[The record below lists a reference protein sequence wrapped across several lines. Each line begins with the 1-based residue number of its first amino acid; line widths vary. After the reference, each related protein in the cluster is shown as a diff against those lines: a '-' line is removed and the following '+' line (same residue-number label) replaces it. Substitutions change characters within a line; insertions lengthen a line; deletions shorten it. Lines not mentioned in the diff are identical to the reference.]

1 MARIVGLNKKYFPQS
16 NPLDNI
22 LTPQAQAVMGKPAVK
37 NAVIRPTSP
46 DTVSYDKPSV
56 FSAIRDGA
64 KVIAEGVRGGARFA
78 KRTFDNRTE
87 VKREVITGLD
97 LGTKQTT
104 NSLLG
109 FLSRPKTESSFKSI
123 KNDKPLFDFE
133 TKIAPKMRD
142 IIAKNNK
149 IIAETPRSF
158 PTSGKFLDKIKD
170 PRFVFGVGSQ
180 QLPNFGAVL
189 GAGLVGGVPAAI
201 GTGFMLESQA
211 AYEDAKAQ
219 GLDEEKARLAGAGV
233 GFVNSLLEVI
243 PVLKFL
249 DDSPAGQQ
257 AKKTIFKYAK
267 DSLLK
272 TGVQALEEG
281 GTEYLQEVTANAVAM
296 TYNENR
302 GLFDNAAESGF
313 FGALTGGGVG
323 AAGSVVSPNV
333 GLSIKDESKYDILQ
347 NPKTGEN
354 FKVIKESGMNSMIE
368 SLKTGKQFFVPYEEL
383 MGYKQVK
390 NISIE
395 KPPAQV
401 SSDKFK
407 PLSDAL
413 DQVESRLEG
422 DGYTREMIGTLQKE
436 MRNMDL
442 PTFTKSLETI
452 IKEME
457 GNRFASEGLIDVWKQ
472 AKQALPKELSV
483 ANPKQ
488 LSDPLHQ
495 EALKYKS
502 VDEFVNSQK
511 SYYHGTNKKFDNF
524 DFSLTGKASGEGK
537 LHGLEGSWFVD
548 NKNVA
553 RGYGK
558 NLKEV
563 KFDTTDFHTVDAK
576 GKSLN
581 DFRNELWDAKKL
593 VKDEGKK
600 GLIVKNLV
608 DNADYTKSDIGDHI
622 FVVDKSAIKPIDTN
636 SSVSIHSGKDVYKPG
651 ELVYIYNKA
660 HEVKAK
666 KPAVPLQE
674 KISKAE
680 ANLQRLGFERD
691 NLDTKFDS
699 KTLEDQYQ
707 AFKKLVN
714 PQKLDTIQDDT
725 ALKAKVKAS
734 PEQIDNMLYSQELN
748 ASEVFDMFKER
759 RFQEM
764 AQRGEKGRI
773 NQEEQVVKKELTKL
787 EKVAKARQEKQ
798 DLINRVKDIYDKQVA
813 KIKSAKDILTRRREF
828 IKAVQKQFELSDN
841 DLKSISQRDIRLM
854 NDFEFKQYL
863 DNIRVKS
870 EQLAVKRSARN
881 ALEAQI
887 NEKELNIEPLRQ
899 ALKLP
904 RIHNMS
910 LGQLVEFDKILEPYQ
925 KGDVFL
931 SKRKLETIDQT
942 DLKGIRTYRE
952 ARDIFNKKYGTDLKD
967 IKAEEFDRLTGN
979 AGLSEKNPFYKVMI
993 QELYQKLL
1001 VREQE
1006 YLDIENKINSIASK
1020 FKTGIV
1026 GKLIPQ
1032 QKNIVKWFEAEDKST
1047 VDLTPAEAEAVRFMQ
1062 AEWIKARDYL
1072 IKQKALKKGISSDN
1086 YYTHVRRTFLE
1097 AVKEDGLVTAVK
1109 EIFKQQEQDQ
1119 QTFEILDQDTGQ
1131 ILPLQKFFQ
1140 FALSRSGNLKPSA
1153 NVVGAF
1159 LTYMKTFKKKQ
1170 AIDESFPTIMT
1181 YADAFTPNGTTKEG
1195 VLLNGSLKKFAKE
1208 WLNNQKGRR
1217 VSLVMKQ
1224 GGKGE
1229 TILNVIKRGVML
1241 LDLGFNLTVNAA
1253 TQVGEQAVQFQL
1265 LGNKAF
1271 ALAKIRAASKK
1282 GKRITEKY
1290 RSLIGKNPWKQLIEP
1305 ARKVGDRANLALF
1318 VLFQDAN
1325 VRRTRNALLGM
1336 MTPEEFQS
1344 ETLSPERLA
1353 EIRLA
1358 VSRYG
1363 MVEGAGS
1370 IIGATPEAK
1379 VFTMYKNWAMPII
1392 GTSIRNIQYLS
1403 NYIRSRGKLNQVEAK
1418 RALIEAGRIAEV
1430 VLFVSIIAM
1439 AVGVDDEDDSMLGK
1453 LKKRAYQE
1461 SMTIIQ
1467 AMSPTTLFTTP
1478 RLLTF
1483 LDELAKNLTSI
1494 MKMETYQATKFGEYQ
1509 KGDLQGL
1516 NRLKKQLTPRAVK
1529 QFEADSVK
1537 TEQDVAKEILDD
1549 LKSGK
1554 LDESAAE
1561 EKLNNELKKIEAKKK
1576 EERFL
1581 LPPSEY
1587 AQDLLDRLKAGE
1599 VTEAQAEKEL
1609 GQYEKKAQ
1617 ETFDS
1622 ADESSFIDKVVET
1635 AKALGT
1641 DPITA
1646 SIFLFE
1652 GERIRRVDNGA
1663 IIVERMPIEE
1673 SQALKKEWGATDD
1686 LILDHTI
1693 PLQLGGSNREKDK
1706 LIFLKSNLKLVSK
1719 ELWESYTP
1727 VENYLGDKLRAGMIT
1742 KKEAQKLIKDFKEGK
1757 ISKEEVM
1764 KK

>member
-1 MARIVGLNKKYFPQS
+1 MVRIVGLNKKYFPQS

-22 LTPQAQAVMGKPAVK
+22 LTPQAQAVMNKPAVK

-87 VKREVITGLD
+87 VKREIITGLD

-104 NSLLG
+104 NALLG
-109 FLSRPKTESSFKSI
+109 FLSRPKTESSFQSI
-123 KNDKPLFDFE
+123 KNDKPLIDFE
-133 TKIAPKMRD
+133 TKIAPKMRE

-149 IIAETPRSF
+149 IIAETPRNF

-170 PRFVFGVGSQ
+170 PRFVFGVGAQ

-219 GLDEEKARLAGAGV
+219 GLDEEKSRLAGAGV
-233 GFVNSLLEVI
+233 GFVNSLLEVM

-267 DSLLK
+267 DALLK
-272 TGVQALEEG
+272 TGVQAIEEG

-323 AAGSVVSPNV
+323 AAGAVVSPNI
-333 GLSIKDESKYDILQ
+333 GLSTKD
-347 NPKTGEN
+347 T
-354 FKVIKESGMNSMIE
+354 
-368 SLKTGKQFFVPYEEL
+368 
-383 MGYKQVK
+383 
-390 NISIE
+390 
-395 KPPAQV
+395 
-401 SSDKFK
+401 
-407 PLSDAL
+407 
-413 DQVESRLEG
+413 
-422 DGYTREMIGTLQKE
+422 
-436 MRNMDL
+436 
-442 PTFTKSLETI
+442 
-452 IKEME
+452 
-457 GNRFASEGLIDVWKQ
+457 
-472 AKQALPKELSV
+472 
-483 ANPKQ
+483 
-488 LSDPLHQ
+488 SDPLEE
-495 EALKYKS
+495 EARKYKS
-502 VDEFVNSQK
+502 AEEFVNGQEPLYRGGQK
-511 SYYHGTNKKFDNF
+511 LDLTRINDEGVPLTKDSRIAEQFARAKNQFDESPTGQLLGKQKGSNFVETYYLKPEAKIATRADVPDAVFNAYKNANP
-524 DFSLTGKASGEGK
+524 LTKP
-537 LHGLEGSWFVD
+537 
-548 NKNVA
+548 NVA
-553 RGYGK
+553 EPIINKWAKENGFDAIDYRTLGK
-558 NLKEV
+558 TSAKEAEIKILNPNILK
-563 KFDTTDFHTVDAK
+563 
-576 GKSLN
+576 
-581 DFRNELWDAKKL
+581 
-593 VKDEGKK
+593 
-600 GLIVKNLV
+600 
-608 DNADYTKSDIGDHI
+608 TKSQLTDIW
-622 FVVDKSAIKPIDTN
+622 
-636 SSVSIHSGKDVYKPG
+636 
-651 ELVYIYNKA
+651 NKA
-660 HEVKAK
+660 HEAKVK

-674 KISKAE
+674 KISKATT
-680 ANLQRLGFERD
+680 NLQKLGFERD

-699 KTLEDQYQ
+699 KDLEDQYQ
-707 AFKKLVN
+707 SFKKLVSL
-714 PQKLDTIQDDT
+714 QKLDKIQDDM
-725 ALKAKVKAS
+725 ALKTKLKTN
-734 PEQIDNMLYSQELN
+734 PEAIDNILYSQELN

-759 RFQEM
+759 RFQE
-764 AQRGEKGRI
+764 ASQRGEKGRI
-773 NQEEQVVKKELTKL
+773 NKEEKVVKKELTKL
-787 EKVAKARQEKQ
+787 EKVAKARQERQ
-798 DLINRVKDIYDKQVA
+798 DLINRVKGIYDKQVA
-813 KIKSAKDILTRRREF
+813 KIKSAKDILARRREF

-863 DNIRVKS
+863 DNIRTKS
-870 EQLAVKRSARN
+870 EQLAVKRQARN
-881 ALEAQI
+881 SLEAQI
-887 NEKELNIEPLRQ
+887 REKELNIEPLRQ

-904 RIHNMS
+904 RIYNMS
-910 LGQLVEFDKILEPYQ
+910 VSQLAELDKTLEPYQ
-925 KGDVFL
+925 KGDIFL

-942 DLKGIRTYRE
+942 DLKGIKTYRE
-952 ARDIFNKKYGTDLKD
+952 ARDIFNKKYGTDLKA

-1006 YLDIENKINSIASK
+1006 YLDIENKVNSIASK
-1020 FKTGIV
+1020 FKTGVI

-1047 VDLTPAEAEAVRFMQ
+1047 VDLTLAEAEAVKLMQ

-1072 IKQKALKKGISSDN
+1072 IEQKALKKGISSDN

-1097 AVKEDGLVTAVK
+1097 AVKEDGLVSAVK

-1119 QTFEILDQDTGQ
+1119 QTFDILDQDTGQ

-1181 YADAFTPNGTTKEG
+1181 YADAFTPSGTTKEG

-1229 TILNVIKRGVML
+1229 TILNVVKRGVML

-1265 LGNKAF
+1265 LGNKAY

-1336 MTPEEFQS
+1336 MTPEEFKN

-1358 VSRYG
+1358 ISRYG

>member
-219 GLDEEKARLAGAGV
+219 GLDEDKARLAGAGV
-233 GFVNSLLEVI
+233 GFVNSLLEVL

-249 DDSPAGQQ
+249 DEAPAGKQI
-257 AKKTIFKYAK
+257 KRSIVNYAK
-267 DSLLK
+267 DILFKAGS
-272 TGVQALEEG
+272 QAVEEG
-281 GTEYLQEVTANAVAM
+281 GTEYLQEVTANAFAKV
-296 TYNENR
+296 YDKNR

-323 AAGSVVSPNV
+323 AAGSVVSPNI
-333 GLSIKDESKYDILQ
+333 GLSTEDVSK
-347 NPKTGEN
+347 
-354 FKVIKESGMNSMIE
+354 
-368 SLKTGKQFFVPYEEL
+368 
-383 MGYKQVK
+383 
-390 NISIE
+390 
-395 KPPAQV
+395 
-401 SSDKFK
+401 
-407 PLSDAL
+407 
-413 DQVESRLEG
+413 
-422 DGYTREMIGTLQKE
+422 
-436 MRNMDL
+436 
-442 PTFTKSLETI
+442 
-452 IKEME
+452 
-457 GNRFASEGLIDVWKQ
+457 
-472 AKQALPKELSV
+472 
-483 ANPKQ
+483 
-488 LSDPLHQ
+488 DPLHQ

-502 VDEFVNSQK
+502 ADEFINAQQPTKVTFQSA
-511 SYYHGTNKKFDNF
+511 TKKADYMGGHEAPMAEDINAPIW
-524 DFSLTGKASGEGK
+524 DLTGKYTGSKLYPEDIYSSKAHQLYSSGFEYDNQAMSILQSVKNSPNAKVTVYRAVPEGIK
-537 LHGLEGSWFVD
+537 GEINPGDWITLTREYAKEHGESNLG
-548 NKNVA
+548 
-553 RGYGK
+553 GK
-558 NLKEV
+558 FK
-563 KFDTTDFHTVDAK
+563 
-576 GKSLN
+576 
-581 DFRNELWDAKKL
+581 
-593 VKDEGKK
+593 
-600 GLIVKNLV
+600 IVK
-608 DNADYTKSDIGDHI
+608 
-622 FVVDKSAIKPIDTN
+622 
-636 SSVSIHSGKDVYKPG
+636 KDVYARDIFTDANSIQEFGYDPQPRLAPKDTPYDLLSKAYKEG
-651 ELVYIYNKA
+651 KTDLHSQYQSQLTDIYNKA
-660 HEVKAK
+660 HEPKIK
-666 KPAVPLQE
+666 KLPVPLQE
-674 KISKAE
+674 KISKATT
-680 ANLQRLGFERD
+680 NLEKLGFERD

-714 PQKLDTIQDDT
+714 PQKLDTIQDDV
-725 ALKAKVKAS
+725 ALKTKVKAS
-734 PEQIDNMLYSQELN
+734 PEVIDNMLYSQDLTS
-748 ASEVFDMFKER
+748 SEVFDMFKER
-759 RFQEM
+759 RFQEIG
-764 AQRGEKGRI
+764 QRGEKGGI
-773 NQEEQVVKKELTKL
+773 NQEEKVVKKELTKL
-787 EKVAKARQEKQ
+787 EKVARAREEKQ
-798 DLINRVKDIYDKQVA
+798 ALIERVKGVYDKQVA
-813 KIKSAKDILTRRREF
+813 KVKSAKDILSRRREF

-1072 IKQKALKKGISSDN
+1072 IEQETLKKGISSDN

-1097 AVKEDGLVTAVK
+1097 AVKEDGLITAVK

-1119 QTFEILDQDTGQ
+1119 QTFDILDQDTGQ

-1153 NVVGAF
+1153 NIVGAF

-1181 YADAFTPNGTTKEG
+1181 YADAFTPSGTTKEG

-1271 ALAKIRAASKK
+1271 ALAKVRAASKK

-1290 RSLIGKNPWKQLIEP
+1290 RSLIGKNPWSQLIEP
-1305 ARKVGDRANLALF
+1305 ARKIGDRANLALF

-1358 VSRYG
+1358 ISRYG

-1403 NYIRSRGKLNQVEAK
+1403 NYIRSKGKLNQVEAK
-1418 RALIEAGRIAEV
+1418 RAVIEAGRIAEV

-1467 AMSPTTLFTTP
+1467 ALSPTTLFTTP
-1478 RLLTF
+1478 RLMTF

-1516 NRLKKQLTPRAVK
+1516 NRLKKQLTPRAIK

-1537 TEQDVAKEILDD
+1537 TEQDVANEILND

-1561 EKLNNELKKIEAKKK
+1561 EKLSNELKKIEAKKK
-1576 EERFL
+1576 EERFA
-1581 LPPSEY
+1581 LPPNEY

-1599 VTEAQAEKEL
+1599 ITEAQAEKEL
-1609 GQYEKKAQ
+1609 RQYEKKAE

-1652 GERIRRVDNGA
+1652 GEKIKRVDNGA
-1663 IIVERMPIEE
+1663 IIVERMPVEE
-1673 SQALKKEWGATDD
+1673 SQALKKERGATDD

-1693 PLQLGGSNREKDK
+1693 PLQLGGSNRERDK

-1742 KKEAQKLIKDFKEGK
+1742 KKEAQKLIKDFKDGK
-1757 ISKEEVM
+1757 ISKEDVM